1 MLGDIWS
8 GSAVVDWKDSSGF
21 FNGKPGLVAIFTHFK
36 DGLQSQSIAYS
47 LDKGRNWTKYEG
59 NPVIPNPDLKDF
71 RDPKVIWFEP
81 TQQWV
86 MVVSID
92 QKIRFYTSFNLK
104 EWTMR
109 SDFGEGQG
117 SHAAVWECPDLFEL
131 PIEGTDKKKWVL
143 MVSIGNNLSTDGSTA
158 QYFIGDFDGVRFVNE
173 NEPSTTL
180 WVDYGKDFYA
190 AVSYS
195 DIPKVDGRRIW
206 LGWMSNWKYPFDMP
220 TWTWRGNM
228 SIPREV
234 TLREVPDEG
243 IRLIQKPIVELES
256 LRGKSIHLS
265 NKKVKIDNK
274 ALEDIQGTSYE
285 IKADFELGT
294 AKKFGFKILVG
305 KDQETRIYY
314 DVDANK
320 LVLDRSKAG
329 VTDFTNSFTGL
340 FEGPLKPKKGK
351 ISLNIFV
358 DVSTIEVFANDGEL
372 VFTNLVF
379 PDPTSN
385 GLELYAEGG
394 SVNMKTFD
402 YFPMQSVWRKK

>member
-1 MLGDIWS
+1 
-8 GSAVVDWKDSSGF
+8 
-21 FNGKPGLVAIFTHFK
+21 
-36 DGLQSQSIAYS
+36 
-47 LDKGRNWTKYEG
+47 
-59 NPVIPNPDLKDF
+59 
-71 RDPKVIWFEP
+71 
-81 TQQWV
+81 
-86 MVVSID
+86 
-92 QKIRFYTSFNLK
+92 
-104 EWTMR
+104 
-109 SDFGEGQG
+109 
-117 SHAAVWECPDLFEL
+117 
-131 PIEGTDKKKWVL
+131 

-158 QYFIGDFDGVRFVNE
+158 QYFIGDFDGVKFVNE

-228 SIPREV
+228 SIPRVV
-234 TLREVPDEG
+234 TLREIPDEG
-243 IRLIQKPIVELES
+243 IRLVQKPIVELES

-265 NKKVKIDNK
+265 NKKVKSDNK

-294 AKKFGFKILVG
+294 AKKFGFKVLVG
-305 KDQETRIYY
+305 KHQETYIYY
-314 DVDANK
+314 DVVANK
-320 LVLDRSKAG
+320 LVVDRSKAG

-340 FEGPLKPKKGK
+340 FEGHLKPKKGK

-379 PDPTSN
+379 PDPASN
-385 GLELYAEGG
+385 GLELFAEGG